1 MIKKKLI
8 LLFSIFLPILTYS
21 QEVGM
26 ADALRENGKIYI
38 VVIVVSII
46 VLGLFGF
53 LLFLDK
59 KIGRIEKLADKS

>member
-59 KIGRIEKLADKS
+59 KVSRLEKLADKS

>member
-1 MIKKKLI
+1 MIKKKLFF
-8 LLFSIFLPILTYS
+8 LFSILLPILTFS

-46 VLGLFGF
+46 ALGLFGF

-59 KIGRIEKLADKS
+59 KVSRLEKTTNNS